1 MFLGEVGV
9 SSFAVNFWLARH
21 DPALLASRLSAP
33 VQRDQRPWDRTFM
46 LVALLAFIGW
56 LVLCAV
62 DARRFG
68 WSRVPLWAQAIRA
81 VSIALCMIVVW
92 QVFRFN
98 SFAAPQVRMQIE
110 RQQRAI
116 TDGPYRIVRH
126 PMYAG
131 ALLMFVGTPLLLG
144 SWWGLLFVPL
154 GALGIGIRR
163 THATPGAGGL
173 RGIHPP
179 RQVQDGS
186 RPLVGKALPRQ
197 EHSASYPAPI
207 SRPGIKRQILSTSCR
222 GLQSP
227 APGSRSVRRID
238 ASAI

>member
-1 MFLGEVGV
+1 MITRMVVQTAIWLAAMAAILFLAAGDWGWPQGWVFLGQVGV

-33 VQRDQRPWDRTFM
+33 VQRDQRPWDRPFM

-56 LVLCAV
+56 LVLCAL

-68 WSRVPLWAQAIRA
+68 WSRVPLYAQAIGA
-81 VSIALCMIVVW
+81 VLIALCMIVVW

-154 GALGIGIRR
+154 GALGIAIRAVGEER
-163 THATPGAGGL
+163 ML
-173 RGIHPP
+173 R
-179 RQVQDGS
+179 RE
-186 RPLVGKALPRQ
+186 LVGYEEYTHHVRF
-197 EHSASYPAPI
+197 
-207 SRPGIKRQILSTSCR
+207 RMVPGLW
-222 GLQSP
+222 
-227 APGSRSVRRID
+227 
-238 ASAI
+238 